1 MLTIWFK
8 KKDNQKLTEKINISE
23 KVKDQQNS
31 IIKVQSNQT
40 EYMIKNIQSGILNI
54 NKMKIYKILIY

>member
-8 KKDNQKLTEKINISE
+8 KKDNQKLIEKFNISE
-23 KVKDQQNS
+23 TEQEQYK
-31 IIKVQSNQT
+31 IIGVQSNQT

-54 NKMKIYKILIY
+54 NKM